1 MKMISIHSADISIE
15 SDDLIKVKI
24 FDNIDF
30 EKKDA
35 VELLKAFTDLT
46 AGNKY
51 YMLTLTN
58 DNFTATSEVRE
69 YIAKNISST
78 GIIANAICI
87 KSLPIRLI
95 VNAYVKFNKPSIP
108 TKTFNTEAVA
118 LEWIDDI
125 RKSEIDK
132 ANLIKNKNPKKNLMY

>member
-1 MKMISIHSADISIE
+1 MKKISIHSADIFIE
-15 SDDLIKVKI
+15 RGDLIKVTL

-35 VELLKAFTDLT
+35 IELLQAFTDLT

-51 YMLTLTN
+51 YMLTITN

-69 YIAKNISST
+69 YVAENIIST

-95 VNAYVKFNKPSIP
+95 INAYVKFNKPSIP
-108 TKTFNTEAVA
+108 TKTFNTEDVA

-132 ANLIKNKNPKKNLMY
+132 ANLIKNKNSKKNLMY

>member
-1 MKMISIHSADISIE
+1 MISIHSADISIE
-15 SDDLIKVKI
+15 SDDLIKVKL

-35 VELLKAFTDLT
+35 IELLKAFKELT

-58 DNFTATSEVRE
+58 DSFTATSEVRE
-69 YIAKNISST
+69 YVAENIAST

-95 VNAYVKFNKPSIP
+95 INAYVKFNKPSIP
-108 TKTFNTEAVA
+108 TKTFNTETVA
-118 LEWIDDI
+118 LEWIDEI
-125 RKSEIDK
+125 RKSELDK
-132 ANLIKNKNPKKNLMY
+132 STLIKNKNLNKNLMY

>member
-1 MKMISIHSADISIE
+1 MKDITIHCAELRIQDEHIIRVRLL
-15 SDDLIKVKI
+15 DD
-24 FDNIDF
+24 IDF

-35 VELLKAFTDLT
+35 EALLNAIDQLT
-46 AGNKY
+46 AGKKY
-51 YMLTLTN
+51 YLLTLTN
-58 DNFTATSEVRE
+58 NNFTATSEVRE
-69 YIAKNISST
+69 YVAKNIYST

-95 VNAYVKFNKPSIP
+95 INAYVKINKPGIP

-125 RKSEIDK
+125 RNSKKVDDMIKDPK
-132 ANLIKNKNPKKNLMY
+132 NLIH

>member
-1 MKMISIHSADISIE
+1 MKKISIHSAEISIE
-15 SDDLIKVKI
+15 SNDLIKVI
-24 FDNIDF
+24 LFDNIDF

-35 VELLKAFTDLT
+35 IELLQAFIELTD
-46 AGNKY
+46 GNKY

-69 YIAKNISST
+69 YIAKNICST

-95 VNAYVKFNKPSIP
+95 INAYVKFNKPSIP

-118 LEWIDDI
+118 LEWIDEMRAANHNSNTEI
-125 RKSEIDK
+125 TNKKS
-132 ANLIKNKNPKKNLMY
+132 KKNLL